1 MKRREL
7 CRTARI
13 KNNVKGKKTQPPKS
27 GEIRKSRKERGR
39 KRSKCVANP
48 YKSTKTTLDGT
59 KRGSLQSLEEE
70 VERHL

>member
-1 MKRREL
+1 MLRGKRHNLQRVE
-7 CRTARI
+7 R
-13 KNNVKGKKTQPPKS
+13 
-27 GEIRKSRKERGR
+27 IRKSRKERGR

-59 KRGSLQSLEEE
+59 KRRSLQSLEEE